1 MSDDLIKEKFDNH
14 EERITSLEHS
24 TKVLETMNYRLG
36 QMETTM
42 KSMNGKIETTI
53 KSINDAKYS
62 NESEKGKKWDKL
74 IDYLFYFFVAIVL
87 GYVAYKLGIKK

>member
-1 MSDDLIKEKFDNH
+1 MVFKMSDDLIKEKFDNH

-36 QMETTM
+36 QMETTI
-42 KSMNGKIETTI
+42 KTI
-53 KSINDAKYS
+53 NTKLDSK
-62 NESEKGKKWDKL
+62 ESEKGKKWDKL
-74 IDYLFYFFVAIVL
+74 IDYLFYFVIAVIL

>member
-36 QMETTM
+36 QMETTI
-42 KSMNGKIETTI
+42 KTI
-53 KSINDAKYS
+53 NTKLDSK
-62 NESEKGKKWDKL
+62 ESEKGKKWDKL
-74 IDYLFYFFVAIVL
+74 IDYLFYFVIAVIL

>member
-24 TKVLETMNYRLG
+24 TKVLETMNYRIG
-36 QMETTM
+36 QM
-42 KSMNGKIETTI
+42 ETTI
-53 KSINDAKYS
+53 KSINNKLDTK
-62 NESEKGKKWDKL
+62 EDEKGKKWDKL
-74 IDYLFYFFVAIVL
+74 IDYLFYFIIALIL

>member
-24 TKVLETMNYRLG
+24 TKILETMNYRIG
-36 QMETTM
+36 QM
-42 KSMNGKIETTI
+42 ETTI
-53 KSINDAKYS
+53 KSINEKLDTK
-62 NESEKGKKWDKL
+62 EDEKGKKWDKL
-74 IDYLFYFFVAIVL
+74 IDYLFYFIVALIL

>member
-14 EERITSLEHS
+14 EERINSLEKS

-36 QMETTM
+36 QMETT
-42 KSMNGKIETTI
+42 I
-53 KSINDAKYS
+53 KSINTKLD
-62 NESEKGKKWDKL
+62 NTENEKGKKWDKL
-74 IDYLFYFFVAIVL
+74 IDYLFYFFVALIL

>member
-1 MSDDLIKEKFDNH
+1 MSEDLIKEKFENH

-36 QMETTM
+36 QMETTI
-42 KSMNGKIETTI
+42 KTI
-53 KSINDAKYS
+53 NTKLDSK
-62 NESEKGKKWDKL
+62 ESEKGKKWDKL
-74 IDYLFYFFVAIVL
+74 IDYLFYFVIAVIL

>member
-14 EERITSLEHS
+14 EERINSLEKS

-36 QMETTM
+36 QMETT
-42 KSMNGKIETTI
+42 I
-53 KSINDAKYS
+53 KSINNKLD
-62 NESEKGKKWDKL
+62 NTENEKGKKWDKL
-74 IDYLFYFFVAIVL
+74 IDYLFYFFVALIL